1 VSVEYRERESEGGA
15 VGGGDWRSVIEDIK
29 ARIHSYRVRSRVP
42 GVRPRFVDRDPEV
55 ERILSDPL
63 VFVHGMVTV
72 LYGPKGCGKTTLFE
86 AIHQVA
92 NPRGH
97 GLAVTLIEELK
108 MAGETRTAVVAHL
121 PTGTRGAVKK
131 LAEELLKSATAI
143 LGNVVSVAV
152 GGLGLLTAAERI
164 IYAIRRIPAKRFL
177 VVVDEVRAESTRGLK
192 NWLESAADRASY
204 YGDLY
209 SEKGKELYI
218 VALVS
223 DAMVSEVR
231 HEVGG
236 KVNWAFMWNLPREA
250 AEDLAGQLRAFDR
263 VSEELGVGMEE
274 TREIL
279 WRLAGGN
286 PRALDIIAANG
297 LEKWLSEEVIDPVK
311 RAIRDYLEEPRERGG
326 GAGLDDLLKGLEEPS
341 PLSGIPPLEGP
352 DGFEAAPISKPML
365 KENVLI
371 DVGAGKPISPMPREP
386 WVGRAYAYQ
395 IPAYYYTLKV
405 IHKKR
410 STRVTPRDILEEAL
424 RG

>member
-63 VFVHGMVTV
+63 VFAHGMVTV

-92 NPRGH
+92 GSREH
-97 GLAVTLIEELK
+97 GLAVTLIEEPE
-108 MAGETRTAVVAHL
+108 MAGETRAAVVAHL

-236 KVNWAFMWNLPREA
+236 KVNWALMWNLPREA
-250 AEDLAGQLRAFDR
+250 SEDYAEQLGAFDK
-263 VSEELGVGMEE
+263 VSEELGVS
-274 TREIL
+274 REDAGELL

-286 PRALDIIAANG
+286 PRALDIIAADG
-297 LEKWLSEEVIDPVK
+297 LEGWLSREVIRAVK
-311 RAIRDYLEEPRERGG
+311 KAIGGYLRESRERRE
-326 GAGLDDLLKGLEEPS
+326 GAGLDGILRELEEPS
-341 PLSGIPPLEGP
+341 PLSGAPPLEGP
-352 DGFEAAPISKPML
+352 DGFEAAPISDPML
-365 KENVLI
+365 RENVLI
-371 DVGAGKPISPMPREP
+371 DVEAGKPISPMPREP

-395 IPAYYYTLKV
+395 IPAYHYAIKV
-405 IHKKR
+405 IHRKK
-410 STRVTPRDILEEAL
+410 SLEIEPRDILDEAL